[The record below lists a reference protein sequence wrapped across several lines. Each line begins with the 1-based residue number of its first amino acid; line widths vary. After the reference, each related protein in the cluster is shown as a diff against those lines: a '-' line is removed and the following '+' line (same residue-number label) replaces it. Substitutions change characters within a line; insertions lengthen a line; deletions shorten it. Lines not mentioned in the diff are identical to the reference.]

1 MLALFLKFLWSGNRK
16 PHQSVLLSHSWSI
29 PQDSGNHR
37 IQDFSFSFL
46 RFLECSDSV
55 LWFCKPGR
63 LPLFYPNSCYPDL
76 HGLEP
81 VIGLKAA
88 EIKKPIPCLS
98 LLPSVDSFQG
108 WPAVVTLQ
116 CFLEVVYILSRV
128 YGCCQQGSCSVRSP
142 CYGWKHLYSHPSCGW
157 DPAWSLKSWVV
168 LNYSPSLC

>member
-1 MLALFLKFLWSGNRK
+1 MLLGHVGIILKIPVIWQQKTS
-16 PHQSVLLSHSWSI
+16 PQSVLLSHSWSI

-88 EIKKPIPCLS
+88 EIEKPIPCLS
-98 LLPSVDSFQG
+98 LLPSV
-108 WPAVVTLQ
+108 VTLQ
-116 CFLEVVYILSRV
+116 CFPEVVYILSRV
-128 YGCCQQGSCSVRSP
+128 YGCCLQGSWSVRSP